1 MVSKDR
7 EGEKLSKT
15 MDKGRTKAFFKC
27 LPRYYIWHPWWYCPY
42 ARLSYWCYQG
52 RRENKRLLLRKA
64 TKHIH
69 FHLSVL
75 QCHWRLRREAEIWF
89 PSWASNPSCNCLWGP
104 HQRCQ
109 ELRANHTQSPAYLIL
124 RNSLLWG
131 LSICPSYFSFFK
143 WLRQHFVTWIGCITG
158 FSTFALNSRYALHAL
173 RGSRNVGFPRQA
185 GKVVRLPWDPWIW
198 HPGVSLTQCGAR
210 TLPARMFIDPFDF
223 FILCSFSFGRIVAT
237 EAWMPAGHIIVFPL
251 SDSWQAQPI
260 CYDTRGKHTTLSI
273 LDFLSDLKNHIFSGQ
288 IHISSWEG

>member
-1 MVSKDR
+1 MPGWATDVTKGGGKTKGFSLGRLQNTSTFIFQFCNVTEDW
-7 EGEKLSKT
+7 GERLKSGFPAEQAIPAVTASEVLIRGAKSCEQIT
-15 MDKGRTKAFFKC
+15 
-27 LPRYYIWHPWWYCPY
+27 PR
-42 ARLSYWCYQG
+42 
-52 RRENKRLLLRKA
+52 
-64 TKHIH
+64 
-69 FHLSVL
+69 VL
-75 QCHWRLRREAEIWF
+75 
-89 PSWASNPSCNCLWGP
+89 
-104 HQRCQ
+104 
-109 ELRANHTQSPAYLIL
+109 LIL
-124 RNSLLWG
+124 RYSLLWG